1 MRRSVLTILLFMLAG
16 CAGQQ
21 VNAYKA
27 AVAEPIDVWK
37 QKISISDDP
46 LETTVVYS
54 TEGAITDMKNVFT
67 GEAIDTFVRGV
78 KDKQSGIASLQG
90 YIYISMING
99 SWPRPYQINYG
110 NPLRTSKLNEI
121 GTDVDCSGSR
131 TWGGCRYTYHLTF
144 PVPLAEL
151 ERLSDANYS
160 LEQMSENVWK
170 FRLKFQ
176 AYEDFNHV
184 LSVQELL
191 SIYEVMQEDGAFFA
205 Y

>member
-131 TWGGCRYTYHLTF
+131 TWGGAVTPIISPSRCL
-144 PVPLAEL
+144 
-151 ERLSDANYS
+151 
-160 LEQMSENVWK
+160 
-170 FRLKFQ
+170 
-176 AYEDFNHV
+176 
-184 LSVQELL
+184 
-191 SIYEVMQEDGAFFA
+191 
-205 Y
+205 